1 MTMDSSTPGSTP
13 GSTPPP
19 TWTPDASAVP
29 PAAPVPPADPLA
41 ASQPVGFVPPPPVAP
56 AGPAPFAPPPTSFA
70 PAPIVAKT
78 TARNRASTGT
88 ALLLVGALVAIGGV
102 AFAVGRVTAPTAA
115 APTNAGG
122 FGGAGRGNGAEG
134 GFGGAGG
141 FGGGFGG
148 GAARGAAGVSISG
161 TVVSIDG
168 SSIQIKLANGT
179 TETLNLAST
188 VTYRD
193 STTGTAADVTPGATV
208 EISLALG
215 GGGGPTASG
224 QPRPSGGFGGLGNA
238 TVGTITVVK

>member
-13 GSTPPP
+13 PPS
-19 TWTPDASAVP
+19 WTPDPVPAP
-29 PAAPVPPADPLA
+29 PANPVPLT
-41 ASQPVGFVPPPPVAP
+41 
-56 AGPAPFAPPPTSFA
+56 PPTSFA
-70 PAPIVAKT
+70 PAPVVAKT
-78 TARNRASTGT
+78 AAKNRASTGT

-102 AFAVGRVTAPTAA
+102 AFAVGRVTAPAAA
-115 APTNAGG
+115 APTAGG
-122 FGGAGRGNGAEG
+122 FGGAGRGTGTGEG
-134 GFGGAGG
+134 GTGGFGGAGGAGG
-141 FGGGFGG
+141 FGGGAG
-148 GAARGAAGVSISG
+148 RGAAGVSVTG

-193 STTGTAADVTPGATV
+193 STTGTAADVAPGATV
-208 EISLALG
+208 QISLALG
-215 GGGGPTASG
+215 AGAGGPTASG